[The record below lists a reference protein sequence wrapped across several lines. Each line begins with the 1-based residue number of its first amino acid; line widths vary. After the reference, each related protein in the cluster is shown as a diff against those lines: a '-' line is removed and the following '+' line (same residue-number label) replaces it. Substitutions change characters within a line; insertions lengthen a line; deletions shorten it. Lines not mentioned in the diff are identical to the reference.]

1 MPTVMWFRRDLRIND
16 NPALNAAIEAARVTG
31 DGQVAAMVMIDDA
44 LWPTW
49 GAAKQAYLVDSLAA
63 LNESLE
69 GNLIV
74 RHGDPRTEVLH
85 VATSLGATEVHCGSD
100 FTTVGIDRD
109 AQIEQLLAERN
120 IKLVQTGSIYAV
132 APGRVSKP
140 DGTPYKVYT
149 PFYKAWCAHGWRSPA
164 EYNGP
169 ANWAMP
175 VESHGLPTVK
185 LPAGMTRS
193 SAGEKEAL
201 QRWEEFREGA
211 LADYKLNRDR
221 ADLDGT
227 SRLSTHLKWGEIHPR
242 TLLQY
247 LGDSAGEETF
257 RKELAW
263 REFYADVLFH
273 NPRTISEYLN
283 PAFAEMEY
291 DTGVIADERFEAWK
305 SGNTGYPFVDAGMR
319 QLLAE
324 GWMHNRVR
332 MVTASFLV
340 KDLHLEWQQGA
351 AWFFELL
358 KDADYASNQHGW
370 QWTAGCGT
378 DAAPYFRIFNPVM
391 QGLKFDPDG
400 EYVRRYIPEL
410 RHIDGAKV
418 HEPWNLDN
426 GYQHGY
432 AQRIVDHHV
441 ERDESLRRL
450 QALKR
455 D

>member
-1 MPTVMWFRRDLRIND
+1 MPSVMWFRRDLRLRD
-16 NPALNAAIEAARVTG
+16 NPALNAAIESARAQG
-31 DGQVAAMVMIDDA
+31 DGQVAAMVMIDHA

-49 GAAKQAYLVDSLAA
+49 GAAKKAYLVDSLRE
-63 LNESLE
+63 LNNSLD

-74 RHGDPRTEVLH
+74 RHGDPRREVLE
-85 VATSLGATEVHCGSD
+85 VATALGATEVHCASD
-100 FTTVGIDRD
+100 FTTVGIARD
-109 AQIEQLLAERN
+109 AEMQMLLAERG
-120 IKLVQTGSIYAV
+120 IALVQTGSIYAV
-132 APGRVSKP
+132 APGRVLKP
-140 DGTPYKVYT
+140 DGTPYRVYT
-149 PFYKAWCAHGWRSPA
+149 PFYKAWCVHGWRRPA
-164 EYNGP
+164 DYIGP
-169 ANWAMP
+169 ATWVMP
-175 VESHGLPTVK
+175 VESQGLPEVEV
-185 LPAGMTRS
+185 PAGMTRS
-193 SAGEKEAL
+193 AAGEAEAL
-201 QRWEEFREGA
+201 RRWDEFRGRG
-211 LADYKLNRDR
+211 LATYKSDRDR

-247 LGDSAGEETF
+247 LGDSAGEEHF

-273 NPRTISEYLN
+273 NPHTITEYLN

-291 DTGVIADERFEAWK
+291 DRGAEADQRFEAWK
-305 SGNTGYPFVDAGMR
+305 LGRTGYPFVDAGMR

-391 QGLKFDPDG
+391 QGQKFDPNGD
-400 EYVRRYIPEL
+400 YVRKYIPEL
-410 RHIDGAKV
+410 RHIAGGKV
-418 HEPWNLDN
+418 HEPWDAPD
-426 GYQHGY
+426 GYDHGY
-432 AQRIVDHHV
+432 PPRLVDHHA
-441 ERDESLRRL
+441 ERDESLRRY
-450 QALKR
+450 QAIKR